1 MFLLLLPI
9 LLVAVVLQSA
19 ALPGGLALGV
29 RPDLVLVVVIGWGM
43 LRGWQDGLVIGL
55 IGGFMT
61 DLASA
66 MPWGIHIVRLGILGF
81 AAGLAMQRLE
91 RQGPLIPLAGTTVAT
106 ILGFGLTVLGL
117 QATRWAIPWEYALV
131 FQALPSAV
139 LNTALMAGA
148 FPLLR
153 RLARRMAAPDEAV
166 AT

>member
-1 MFLLLLPI
+1 MFFVLLPI

-19 ALPGGLALGV
+19 AFPGSVGLGV
-29 RPDLVLVVVIGWGM
+29 RPDIVLVIVIAWGL

-91 RQGPLIPLAGTTVAT
+91 RQGPLIPLAAATSAT
-106 ILGFGLTVLGL
+106 IIGFGLTVLGL

-139 LNTALMAGA
+139 LNTALMAGV

-153 RLARRMAAPDEAV
+153 RLSRRMAAPDEA
-166 AT
+166 AAA